1 MKEYFGHQR
10 FARPAAFAHR
20 SHLRA
25 SIYMGISV
33 GTLMILS
40 GSLALFA
47 QRAPHYQFDLD
58 LLVRQ
63 KRYIELERDLKS
75 TQELST
81 SDRAFYSGILANR
94 KNEVSDSIRLLEP
107 LARTIARVSVYRAE
121 VVLCTLAD
129 DYAKSFRYGD
139 AADTYSLLSRMP
151 GYKDDESGCHAE
163 LEAERWELLRGAPAQ
178 STNVNYPFVVDE
190 NRTAAGFV
198 EVAVQ
203 APNFS
208 DHWIL
213 DTGANLS
220 AVTRTIADQL
230 GLKLSNATSTAQGS
244 NGIFVRVHT
253 AVIPEIQLG
262 GATIRNIAVL
272 VFEDRDLAFPQ
283 IPYEIHGSIG
293 FPVLESLGR
302 ITFHVNGKFGAQEP
316 TRAEEVGSSNLY
328 LEGFTILIQANVA
341 DEDHLM
347 TLDTGATGTFMSE
360 QYYQQH
366 RQNLNAED
374 LRELELVGVGGSTVI
389 PAYLQRNVRFGMG
402 VACVVLDNLIV
413 LTEPTGLPDEFWG
426 NVGQSTLRLFASYTL
441 DFRTMT
447 LSAEGR

>member
-1 MKEYFGHQR
+1 
-10 FARPAAFAHR
+10 
-20 SHLRA
+20 
-25 SIYMGISV
+25 
-33 GTLMILS
+33 
-40 GSLALFA
+40 
-47 QRAPHYQFDLD
+47 
-58 LLVRQ
+58 
-63 KRYIELERDLKS
+63 
-75 TQELST
+75 
-81 SDRAFYSGILANR
+81 
-94 KNEVSDSIRLLEP
+94 
-107 LARTIARVSVYRAE
+107 
-121 VVLCTLAD
+121 
-129 DYAKSFRYGD
+129 
-139 AADTYSLLSRMP
+139 
-151 GYKDDESGCHAE
+151 
-163 LEAERWELLRGAPAQ
+163 
-178 STNVNYPFVVDE
+178 VNYPFVVDE
-190 NRTAAGFV
+190 NRTVAGFV

-203 APNFS
+203 GPNFS

-220 AVTRTIADQL
+220 AVTRTVADQL
-230 GLKLSNATSTAQGS
+230 GLKLSNASSTTQGS

-253 AVIPEIQLG
+253 AIVPEIQLG
-262 GATIRNIAVL
+262 GATIRNMAVL

-283 IPYEIHGSIG
+283 IPYEIHGSLG

-302 ITFHVNGKFGAQEP
+302 ITFHVNGKLGAQEP
-316 TRAEEVGSSNLY
+316 TRAEEVGGSNLY

-366 RQNLNAED
+366 KQDLNAGD

-402 VACVVLDNLIV
+402 GACVLLDNLIV

-426 NVGQSTLRLFASYTL
+426 NVGQSTVGLFGSYTL

-447 LSAEGR
+447 LSAEGQVMPSKDIYGCADR